1 MKPAPF
7 SYRDPRSVEETLDL
21 LAEHGEDAAILAGGQ
36 SLVPLM
42 NFRLATPEVV
52 VDINRVAGL
61 DDVEVT
67 GGEIRLGS
75 LVRASAVERHG
86 GVSSTLPVLPRL
98 LGYVGHPQIR
108 NRTSIGGSFAH
119 ADPASELPAAAAALD
134 GSVVLASRRGE
145 RRVAWEEFFLG
156 PYMTSREPDEMVIEA
171 ALPVPDGL
179 EADFV
184 EVARRHGDFALVG
197 AFVGIVRRDGVC
209 ASARIALCGVAGAPV
224 RMRDAEQTLA
234 GRVPDEDRLLQ
245 VEGAIRE
252 ALDPSDDIHASGDYR
267 RHVAG
272 VLVRRTLE
280 RLWREGSE

>member
-21 LAEHGEDAAILAGGQ
+21 LAEHGEDAVILAGGQ

-52 VDINRVAGL
+52 VDINRVPGL
-61 DDVEVT
+61 DGLEVSDD
-67 GGEIRLGS
+67 GVRLGS

-108 NRTSIGGSFAH
+108 NRTSIGGSLAH

-134 GSVVLASRRGE
+134 GSMVLASRRGE

-171 ALPVPDGL
+171 TLPVPDGL

>member
-224 RMRDAEQTLA
+224 RMRDAEQALA
-234 GRVPDEDRLLQ
+234 GGVPDDDRLLQ